1 MIYYEH
7 MEHTDNFVSVIKKV
21 LPATVTIV
29 VSKNFDDIEKEA
41 TEHYPDIPLWLK
53 RRELGFLRQQTD
65 KRGMLKIGNGSG
77 FIIDPSGI
85 VVSNRHIVSDVKNA
99 YTVISDDGKKYPTK
113 ILARDPLSDIA
124 ILKIDDG
131 TTFPFLSLGDSTH
144 LELGEPVITVG
155 NALGMFQNTV
165 SKGIISGLSRAI
177 TAQIDIHSPIQE
189 IHGLIQ
195 TDAAINP
202 GNSGGPL
209 IDSSGKVIGINVAI
223 IQGAQNIGFAL
234 PINTLKKD
242 LADLKQYGRIRQ
254 PFLGVHYVMITEN
267 MQNKLNLSVDHGAL
281 VVSPSPYMKSVI
293 AKSPAAIAG
302 LREHDLIIAC
312 NKEPVS
318 NKKSLGEL
326 LEKYEVG
333 DTIDLTVMRKNKTL
347 SLSATLTEKNG

>member
-1 MIYYEH
+1 
-7 MEHTDNFVSVIKKV
+7 MEHTDSFVSVVRKA

-29 VSKNFDDIEKEA
+29 VSKKFGEIEKEA
-41 TEHYPDIPLWLK
+41 TEQYPDIPLWLK
-53 RRELGFLRQQTD
+53 RRELGFLKQQTD
-65 KRGMLKIGNGSG
+65 KRGMLKVGNGSG

-99 YTVISDDGKKYPTK
+99 YTVITNDGQKYQAK

-124 ILKIDDG
+124 ILKIDNG
-131 TTFPFLSLGDSTH
+131 ATFPFLSLGDSAH

-177 TAQIDIHSPIQE
+177 TAQIDARSPIQE

-209 IDSSGKVIGINVAI
+209 INSAGKVIGINVAI

-234 PINTLKKD
+234 PINTLKRD
-242 LADLKQYGRIRQ
+242 LIDLQHYGRIRQ
-254 PFLGVHYVMITEN
+254 PFLG
-267 MQNKLNLSVDHGAL
+267 
-281 VVSPSPYMKSVI
+281 
-293 AKSPAAIAG
+293 
-302 LREHDLIIAC
+302 
-312 NKEPVS
+312 
-318 NKKSLGEL
+318 
-326 LEKYEVG
+326 
-333 DTIDLTVMRKNKTL
+333 
-347 SLSATLTEKNG
+347 

>member
-1 MIYYEH
+1 
-7 MEHTDNFVSVIKKV
+7 MEHTDSFVSVVRKA

-29 VSKNFDDIEKEA
+29 VSKKFGEIEKEA
-41 TEHYPDIPLWLK
+41 TEQYPDIPLWLK
-53 RRELGFLRQQTD
+53 RRELGFLKQQTD
-65 KRGMLKIGNGSG
+65 KRGMLKVGNGSG

-99 YTVISDDGKKYPTK
+99 YTVITNDGQKYQAK

-124 ILKIDDG
+124 ILKIDNG
-131 TTFPFLSLGDSTH
+131 ATFPFLSLGDSAH

-177 TAQIDIHSPIQE
+177 TAQIDARSPIQE

-209 IDSSGKVIGINVAI
+209 INSAGKVIGINVAI

-234 PINTLKKD
+234 PINTLKRD
-242 LADLKQYGRIRQ
+242 LIDLQHYGRIRQ
-254 PFLGVHYVMITEN
+254 PFLGVHYVTVTEN
-267 MQNKLNLSVDHGAL
+267 MQDKLKLPADHGAL

-293 AKSPAAIAG
+293 DKSPAAIAG
-302 LREHDLIIAC
+302 LKEHDLIVEC
-312 NKEPVS
+312 NKELISGEKP
-318 NKKSLGEL
+318 LGEL

-333 DTIDLTVMRKNKTL
+333 DTIHLTVLRKNRTL
-347 SLSATLTEKNG
+347 SLSAKLTEKNG